1 MSQHAILDLGEDD
14 LEFTENDYNSQQG
27 TESLTEFPDSGDMDT
42 DRLIEGGGGEGQGDK
57 TYNSNFWTL
66 AFYQQFFDVD
76 TEDVKNRVIYSMVPI
91 PGKSFLQHYIRPKP
105 DLYGPIWICLTLI
118 FSIAITGN
126 LSDYLASAAEDSG
139 PHWHYDFHKVTLAA
153 TAVFS
158 YATLLPAGLSGFLWW
173 MGSGAGA
180 ASLTFL
186 ELLSLYGYSLAIYVP
201 VSVLWLI
208 QVSWLQWLLV
218 LAGAGLSGAVLFM
231 TVWPAIRDQAAKTA
245 AIVMCVLLALHL
257 LLACGFMLYFF
268 HHGSATNDV
277 VPASTIAPSIH
288 NDTMVVAAQNVAV
301 AEPKL
306 PNVDGT
312 SAVTEKKKESAVDK
326 DTKESDVDE
335 DTKDEKTEVKE
346 GEKATEEMDNKKE
359 TSKEETKE
367 SDKSDEKVEPAK
379 IEKEKEEPVKSKL
392 S

>member
-14 LEFTENDYNSQQG
+14 LEFTENDYNQQQP
-27 TESLTEFPDSGDMDT
+27 SEFPNSGELDT
-42 DRLIEGGGGEGQGDK
+42 DRLIDGGEGGENEK
-57 TYNSNFWTL
+57 TFNSNFWTL
-66 AFYQQFFDVD
+66 GFYQQFFDVD

-105 DLYGPIWICLTLI
+105 DLYGPIWICLTLV

-126 LSDYLASAAEDSG
+126 LSDYLASATADSG

-173 MGSGAGA
+173 MGSGAGS

-201 VSVLWLI
+201 VSILWLI

-231 TVWPAIRDQAAKTA
+231 TVWPAVRDQAAKTA

-268 HHGSATNDV
+268 HHDSVSGTVA
-277 VPASTIAPSIH
+277 PTIAPSHH
-288 NDTMVVAAQNVAV
+288 NETVLAAQKS
-301 AEPKL
+301 EPVL
-306 PNVDGT
+306 PNVEGT
-312 SAVTEKKKESAVDK
+312 NAVENVTEQKKAADVDK
-326 DTKESDVDE
+326 EVKDDE
-335 DTKDEKTEVKE
+335 KVVPKDENTKVEDGGNDSDKT
-346 GEKATEEMDNKKE
+346 DKKE
-359 TSKEETKE
+359 TSKEETNEE
-367 SDKSDEKVEPAK
+367 SDKKVETNESDKKVEPAASSNDN
-379 IEKEKEEPVKSKL
+379 EKEKEEPTKS
-392 S
+392 